1 MKSKKA
7 IMHNKLAV
15 KIMNKS
21 SIDHKTWSAMS
32 ADEIMKLTQFPR
44 SVREMII
51 NLKRDNAKITPELES
66 KINEEL
72 QLNSENST
80 STSEV
85 VEDYDVEKSIKEVVN
100 EFVLTEFYSE
110 DEMRSAFLTIEKPG
124 KNWFILSK
132 KVTGLLSEKQID
144 QVLLERLAREFVSK

>member
-1 MKSKKA
+1 MNSKKA

-32 ADEIMKLTQFPR
+32 ADEVMKLTQFPR

-51 NLKRDNAKITPELES
+51 NLKRDNSKITPELES

-72 QLNSENST
+72 LLSAEQST
-80 STSEV
+80 STSEII
-85 VEDYDVEKSIKEVVN
+85 EDYDTEKAINEVLSD
-100 EFVLTEFYSE
+100 FVSTEFYTE
-110 DEMRSAFLTIEKPG
+110 DEIKAALVLIEKPG

-132 KVTGLLSEKQID
+132 KVSSLLSDKQ
-144 QVLLERLAREFVSK
+144 VNPELLERIAKEFISK